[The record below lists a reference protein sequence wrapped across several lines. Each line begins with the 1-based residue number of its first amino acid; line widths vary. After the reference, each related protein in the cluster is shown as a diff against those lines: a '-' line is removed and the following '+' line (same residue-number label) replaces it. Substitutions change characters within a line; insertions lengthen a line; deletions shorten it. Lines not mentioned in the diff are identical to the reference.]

1 MKNLLALALAAFLT
15 FASPALAQTA
25 PTLHKVE
32 LTAAEDQTL
41 RSLIDSTLKQMGVQ
55 AAKVLMPII
64 DKLDAAAQKAQVAD
78 KAAEDAAKAADEAAK
93 IKAAV
98 DAAKAPPP
106 VLNAPL
112 IVPNAA
118 DSLIPVTPPNGH

>member
-1 MKNLLALALAAFLT
+1 MKFVIIAALLA
-15 FASPALAQTA
+15 ASPAFAQTYTA
-25 PTLHKVE
+25 GPGLTSPTPTLHKVE

-64 DKLDAAAQKAQVAD
+64 DKLDAAAQKAQAAD

-98 DAAKAPPP
+98 DAAKAQPK
-106 VLNAPL
+106 
-112 IVPNAA
+112 
-118 DSLIPVTPPNGH
+118 

>member
-1 MKNLLALALAAFLT
+1 MKFVVIAALLA
-15 FASPALAQTA
+15 ASPAFAQTA

-64 DKLDAAAQKAQVAD
+64 DKLDAAAQKAQAAD

-106 VLNAPL
+106 K
-112 IVPNAA
+112 
-118 DSLIPVTPPNGH
+118 